1 MKPTWLQRNFDLVAV
16 ALIAVF
22 GLAGATIQRSHPV
35 PAVIMQ
41 SDPVIR
47 EVRPKLLEIRE
58 EYEKAVREMRT
69 QIRTD
74 LRESGREL
82 HQDLHQSAEDVR
94 RDTQSA
100 AFQVRNDLR
109 EAFRSIR
116 GEMHSLRAQLHCLK
130 DSVRETV
137 RGRTY

>member
-22 GLAGATIQRSHPV
+22 GLAGASIQRSPRV

-41 SDPVIR
+41 SDPVVH
-47 EVRPKLLEIRE
+47 EARPKLLEIRE
-58 EYEKAVREMRT
+58 EYEKVRT

-74 LRESGREL
+74 VCESGRTL
-82 HQDLHQSAEDVR
+82 HRDLHQSAEDVR

-116 GEMHSLRAQLHCLK
+116 NEMHSLRDQLRCLR
-130 DSVRETV
+130 D
-137 RGRTY
+137 